1 MLLRWNGVSHHPI
14 TRDQPIL
21 PLLVVSVIGWF
32 PGHARF
38 RRWGWFSLHPTHY
51 ERAPLWSKL
60 TVNQTTTLYNKEHP
74 HG

>member
-1 MLLRWNGVSHHPI
+1 M
-14 TRDQPIL
+14 
-21 PLLVVSVIGWF
+21 
-32 PGHARF
+32 RF
-38 RRWGWFSLHPTHY
+38 WLSDHQTHY